1 MSSLS
6 VSLAEEV
13 EKCKKDKRLKSKK
26 KKAIALL
33 NLIEL
38 NDSDAHL
45 AKRPRLR
52 LSDIDTSKKDNAV
65 VISTEDNEAPS
76 RQKSMLA
83 DEHYAKALAINKER
97 TKAAM
102 ERPKIFL
109 TLENLLPFKSS
120 DTTSSILQDSKN
132 VLPLYMTDL
141 QHLLLYALLKNLT
154 SYKPRWCRL
163 LRPCKLAS
171 TVLIVL
177 HDVSIKDFKDHLDC
191 FPYLKENFPINVE
204 MITPSQYGSTLDHD
218 VYAVP
223 LTTSQ
228 LKHYMNNPEVERKV
242 VKLISRGEEDEPNR
256 HAVKDTEKNRSIGE
270 KDKMKRDVVPRTSL
284 LLTGAQMMMEGYPMP
299 VATSTK
305 TYEDFVYSKD
315 QYSCVTD
322 NSPLFALDCEMC
334 LTSIGSNEVTR
345 VSLVNE
351 HNEVLY
357 DSLIKPYNPIVNYLT
372 RWSGI
377 TEEMLDQVT
386 TRLEDAQKTLRSLLP
401 SDAILCGQSLC
412 NDLCALKMFHP
423 YVIDT
428 SVIYNTSGNRG
439 IKCGLK
445 RLSTYFLGR
454 QIQDSKGGHCS
465 TEDAIATMDLVNL
478 KLSKGLEFG
487 DAVLGGAFFPDMKTF
502 FMGSEPMQPIQKRQ
516 SSSPTPDFD
525 LGPGMKGCHV
535 DQKHVK
541 KVCTETLKKLTKL
554 EVDKRT
560 VFFQQRGNTL
570 IHSFFELLAEN
581 KVSTCIIGKKELV
594 SKYTSEKNLICV
606 ETKRDKDTRMEGVT
620 QSLDKNFTWINLYGF
635 ADMLFAE
642 SADEEESQETMEEA
656 KKKLFRKM
664 DKHVMKLV
672 CCQPEKV
679 LTLVVLTGRTERG
692 EHKNGATFV
701 KVT

>member
-299 VATSTK
+299 VATST
-305 TYEDFVYSKD
+305 S
-315 QYSCVTD
+315 S
-322 NSPLFALDCEMC
+322 
-334 LTSIGSNEVTR
+334 
-345 VSLVNE
+345 
-351 HNEVLY
+351 
-357 DSLIKPYNPIVNYLT
+357 
-372 RWSGI
+372 WSGI